1 VKRLRQVAIVFAV
14 SAVPVAFAQQ
24 PDPKQLIRESIQNY
38 EKAWRAGMKW
48 SYTQTD
54 VTCVDGK
61 SQVDLSSV
69 GPLDGTPYER
79 LLSRNGRAL
88 SPDEQRKE
96 DEKYDKEL
104 RRRRNETPGER
115 EARIHKYEKERS
127 FLVDVPNAYDF
138 RLAGED
144 LVNGRP
150 AWIVTL
156 TPHAGFEPTTPH
168 AGLLRHIEGKLWID
182 KKDLMWARAEA
193 DVIDGANIGLIV
205 ARINPGAHITLDFAR
220 MSEALWVPKNITIKG
235 EARILLVHSKNLN
248 EELTFSNY
256 TLQNPAASAQVARK

>member
-1 VKRLRQVAIVFAV
+1 VKRIRQVAIVFAV
-14 SAVPVAFAQQ
+14 SAIPVAFAQQ
-24 PDPKQLIRESIQNY
+24 PDPKELIRESIQNY
-38 EKAWRAGMKW
+38 EKAWRTGMKW

-61 SQVDLSSV
+61 NQVDLSSIT
-69 GPLDGTPYER
+69 PLDGTPYER
-79 LLSRNGRAL
+79 LIGRNGQPL
-88 SPDEQRKE
+88 STSEQRRE

-104 RRRRNETPGER
+104 HRRQNETAAER
-115 EARIHKYEKERS
+115 QARIHKYEKERS
-127 FLVDVPNAYDF
+127 FLADVPNAYNF
-138 RLAGED
+138 AMSGED

-156 TPHAGFEPTTPH
+156 TPRAGFEPTTPH
-168 AGLLRHIEGKLWID
+168 AGLLRHIDGKLWID

-193 DVIDGANIGLIV
+193 DVIDGANIGLVV
-205 ARINPGAHITLDFAR
+205 ARINPGAHITLDFTR
-220 MSEALWVPKNITIKG
+220 MSEVLWVPKNITIKG

-256 TLQNPAASAQVARK
+256 TLQNPSAATQVASR